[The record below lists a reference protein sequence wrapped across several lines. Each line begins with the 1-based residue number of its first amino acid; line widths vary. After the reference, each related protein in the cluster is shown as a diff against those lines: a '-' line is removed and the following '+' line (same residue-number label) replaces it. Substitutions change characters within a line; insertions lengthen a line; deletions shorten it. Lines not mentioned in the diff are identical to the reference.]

1 MNSILLVHEVQDAYR
16 ISFRPNDPVIQISE
30 ILDFVEYCLNF
41 YGPGGIYDYGFTFD
55 EICRGMIK
63 RFGYRPSLDFDG
75 DTVDRE
81 LVCEMVFEIRERAKG
96 AA

>member
-30 ILDFVEYCLNF
+30 ILDFVEYCLDF
-41 YGPGGIYDYGFTFD
+41 YGPGGVYDYGFTFD

-63 RFGYRPSLDFDG
+63 RFGYRPSLDFEG

-81 LVCEMVFEIRERAKG
+81 YVREMVFEIRELEKECA
-96 AA
+96 

>member
-30 ILDFVEYCLNF
+30 ILDFVEYCLGF
-41 YGPGGIYDYGFTFD
+41 YGPGGVYDYGFTFD

-81 LVCEMVFEIRERAKG
+81 LVCEMVFEIREREKECA
-96 AA
+96 